1 MIQMRQVDKEEFEI
15 LTRFHPGE
23 IRYYVDISKSVTRNR
38 GAKINVKRQPAG
50 TNGAAAPKKTSKQT
64 KPRVPGGGRGTNMP
78 IRLTT
83 TDHEF
88 RDGTK
93 YRVMHNCLKRTLE
106 NDPTKVM
113 GRTEVVKSIMSDLP
127 NYRPN
132 QVNPFVTDCL
142 KLGIIRYVGQ

>member
-23 IRYYVDISKSVTRNR
+23 IRYYVDISKSVSRNR
-38 GAKINVKRQPAG
+38 GAKINIKRNAVG
-50 TNGAAAPKKTSKQT
+50 TNGTAAPKAAKQS

-78 IRLTT
+78 IQLTT
-83 TDHEF
+83 SDHQF

-93 YRVMHNCLKRTLE
+93 YRVMHNCLKRHME
-106 NDPTKVM
+106 NDPTKVL
-113 GRTEVVKSIMSDLP
+113 GRTEVVKSILHDLP